1 MHVLTFPIIRFA
13 MSLEARHKL
22 LLEQMAPEI
31 RSIDDSFKARE
42 RFEAVDAIYTK
53 HGYHPIKSIVC
64 LLPLFL
70 QLPFLLAALFL
81 LIDYPPLSG
90 VSFGLIRNLAMPD
103 ALLAYS
109 FAGTDVEVN
118 LLPLLLIGIALMDS
132 YLKPTSTRQT
142 QMRFLIVCIVLL
154 LLIYALPASVC
165 LY

>member
-1 MHVLTFPIIRFA
+1 
-13 MSLEARHKL
+13 
-22 LLEQMAPEI
+22 
-31 RSIDDSFKARE
+31 
-42 RFEAVDAIYTK
+42 
-53 HGYHPIKSIVC
+53 
-64 LLPLFL
+64 
-70 QLPFLLAALFL
+70 
-81 LIDYPPLSG
+81 
-90 VSFGLIRNLAMPD
+90 MPD

-118 LLPLLLIGIALMDS
+118 LIPLLLIGIALMDS

>member
-1 MHVLTFPIIRFA
+1 
-13 MSLEARHKL
+13 
-22 LLEQMAPEI
+22 
-31 RSIDDSFKARE
+31 
-42 RFEAVDAIYTK
+42 
-53 HGYHPIKSIVC
+53 
-64 LLPLFL
+64 
-70 QLPFLLAALFL
+70 
-81 LIDYPPLSG
+81 
-90 VSFGLIRNLAMPD
+90 MPD

-109 FAGTDVEVN
+109 FAETDVEVN

>member
-1 MHVLTFPIIRFA
+1 
-13 MSLEARHKL
+13 
-22 LLEQMAPEI
+22 
-31 RSIDDSFKARE
+31 
-42 RFEAVDAIYTK
+42 
-53 HGYHPIKSIVC
+53 
-64 LLPLFL
+64 
-70 QLPFLLAALFL
+70 
-81 LIDYPPLSG
+81 
-90 VSFGLIRNLAMPD
+90 MPD